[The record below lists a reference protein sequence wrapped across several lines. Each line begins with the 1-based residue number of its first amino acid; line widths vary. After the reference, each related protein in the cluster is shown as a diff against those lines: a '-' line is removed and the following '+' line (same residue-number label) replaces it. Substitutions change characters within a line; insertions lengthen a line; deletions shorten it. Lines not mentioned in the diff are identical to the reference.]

1 MKTVT
6 NAKLIK
12 RNAKI
17 GQYTSLGALVV
28 LGIGLYFSFAMKE
41 KYIYSFV
48 ALILGFLMSQVGINF
63 TNRWGRNP
71 PRSGRTT

>member
-41 KYIYSFV
+41 KYIHLLPLSWAF
-48 ALILGFLMSQVGINF
+48 
-63 TNRWGRNP
+63 
-71 PRSGRTT
+71 

>member
-17 GQYTSLGALVV
+17 GQYTSLGALDA
-28 LGIGLYFSFAMKE
+28 SFNGTGKR
-41 KYIYSFV
+41 I
-48 ALILGFLMSQVGINF
+48 VG
-63 TNRWGRNP
+63 R
-71 PRSGRTT
+71 